1 MELKHT
7 PGPWIGIDP
16 STGKYRETEW
26 TADNDDLPAT
36 GVAPIMAQSDTVA
49 LVVADCYD
57 PKLGVETIRAN
68 ARLIAAA
75 PDLLSATIQ
84 VEAILAQI
92 IDQPSDTLN
101 KLRAAI
107 AKATGANHDH

>member
-1 MELKHT
+1 MEHWHT
-7 PGPWIGIDP
+7 PGPWDWSHREIPGGNY
-16 STGKYRETEW
+16 STQVYDANGKEIATIAWYPVRENNVT
-26 TADNDDLPAT
+26 TT
-36 GVAPIMAQSDTVA
+36 SRV
-49 LVVADCYD
+49 
-57 PKLGVETIRAN
+57 AN

-107 AKATGANHDH
+107 AKATGGST